1 MLSRLPIVAFC
12 TSLLALSHTTSAPSQ
27 GLTDELGAL
36 AEANEIPIT
45 VDNFVRAATDLE
57 FAKYVSLGGGVNQF
71 FHFRAP
77 TPIDNQPT
85 IRMNRDT
92 LYSAAI
98 VDISQGATLTMPE
111 VGERYMS
118 AMIVNQDHH
127 INEVFHGGGTY
138 TLDIDTFETP
148 YVGIFVRTL
157 VDAADAADV
166 AKVNA
171 IQNQMTINAAS
182 SKPFVPPNYD
192 EDGFKAMVSAIIA
205 LGPFVP
211 NSFRMFGAKEE
222 VDGVRHL
229 IGTAGGW
236 GGLPEREA
244 FYLGVDP
251 GLSPTKYA
259 IEVPADVPVGVF
271 WSVSLY
277 NARGF
282 FEPNDRDAY
291 SVNSITGTRNADGS
305 TTIHLGG
312 CDDDRVNCLPIMEG
326 WNYTVRMYRPGQEVL
341 DGSWTF
347 PAANPV
353 Q

>member
-1 MLSRLPIVAFC
+1 MRIRLPIVAFC

-36 AEANEIPIT
+36 AEASEMPIT

-77 TPIDNQPT
+77 TQIDNQPT

-138 TLDIDTFETP
+138 TLDIDTFDTP
-148 YVGIFVRTL
+148 YVSIFVRTL

-182 SKPFVPPNYD
+182 SKAFVPPNYD
-192 EDGFKAMVSAIIA
+192 EDGFEAMVSAILA

-211 NSFRMFGAKEE
+211 NSFRMFGAKGE

-244 FYLGVDP
+244 FYLNVDP

-259 IEVPADVPVGVF
+259 IEVPADVPVAAF

-282 FEPNDRDAY
+282 FELNDRDAY
-291 SVNSITGTRNADGS
+291 SVYSVTGTRNADGS

-312 CDDDRVNCLPIMEG
+312 CDDDRVNCLPIMAG